1 MLAVG
6 STLTLVFTVGSA
18 LAFMLTISG
27 TLTFVLAV
35 CSALAL
41 VLSVGGTCTFVLA
54 VCSALAL
61 VLSVGG
67 TCTFMLAVSS
77 TLALVSRSSSS
88 FRFAAGSGILATGR
102 KFGTSSRVGLEVVG
116 VIAQVAHLL
125 TNLVGRSFLRIIRH
139 RQLGSCLVIRI
150 ILHTF
155 KEGNILF
162 ETIHAFLAIL
172 GGIGLDGHR
181 GAGLGGRSSGFV
193 LGICTQRKDGHKDH

>member
-54 VCSALAL
+54 VSSTLAL

-67 TCTFMLAVSS
+67 TLT
-77 TLALVSRSSSS
+77 LVSRSSSS

-172 GGIGLDGHR
+172 GGIGLNGHR

-193 LGICTQRKDGHKDH
+193 LGISTQRKDGHKDH